1 MGVLSII
8 LIDDKKRLLR
18 LLSDIKKIRP
28 NTNNVF

>member
-18 LLSDIKKIRP
+18 LLSDIKKFRP